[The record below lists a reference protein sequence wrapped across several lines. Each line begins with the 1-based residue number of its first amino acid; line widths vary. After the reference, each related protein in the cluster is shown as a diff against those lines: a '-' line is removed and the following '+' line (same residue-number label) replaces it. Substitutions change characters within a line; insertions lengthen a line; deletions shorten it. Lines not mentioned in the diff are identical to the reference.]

1 MGSRF
6 QNEKKFGEWETL
18 NNGGRRYRLEVRG
31 RSGWRAVY
39 LKDVDPTEKTV
50 RFRQE
55 IYNDQ
60 GKLVEIHE
68 KFPLDKG
75 HKKV

>member
-1 MGSRF
+1 MGSRA

-18 NNGGRRYRLEVRG
+18 NNGGRRYRLEVRV

-39 LKDVDPTEKTV
+39 LKDVDPNEETV

-60 GKLVEIHE
+60 GRLVEIHE

-75 HKKV
+75 HRKV